1 MAKKSTLYYNSLVK
15 SAFLVEYRGPASL
28 KEEVGSV
35 HNKEWFPFD
44 FPLILVIFD
53 HFLSEILGA
62 LTSNRR

>member
-1 MAKKSTLYYNSLVK
+1 MVDLPLENIGL
-15 SAFLVEYRGPASL
+15 RGRLL

-44 FPLILVIFD
+44 FPLILVFFD